1 MKNFEKRRTTV
12 ILCLILMLSI
22 VAACGMLASTYAKYT
37 SQIDKTAP
45 AEVAKWNFDEE
56 NKNVSFAIQLGQT
69 VDANTLT
76 AGKIAPGTS
85 GSFNIP
91 LKNGTTETG
100 VDFTIALN
108 TITGKPTYLKF
119 YKDAEHLNELVPGT
133 GTITGQLAAGDSNG
147 LSPTIYWQWPY
158 ETAGGDTQDTADGKA
173 AAELTVG
180 ITITGVQTEPGTAN
194 TSQIK

>member
-45 AEVAKWNFDEE
+45 AEVAKWNFDVE
-56 NKNVSFAIQLGQT
+56 NESVSFAIQLGQT
-69 VDANTLT
+69 VDATTLT

-91 LKNGTTETG
+91 LTNGTTETG

-108 TITGKPTYLKF
+108 TINDKPTNLKF
-119 YKDAEHLNELVPGT
+119 YKDAAHQNELVPGT
-133 GTITGQLAAGDSNG
+133 GTITGQIKAEDATGVT
-147 LSPTIYWQWPY
+147 PTIYWQWPY
-158 ETAGGDTQDTADGKA
+158 ETAGGDSQDTTDGKA
-173 AAELTVG
+173 AADLTVG
-180 ITITGVQTEPGTAN
+180 ITITGVQTEPGN
-194 TSQIK
+194 VITSHYN

>member
-45 AEVAKWNFDEE
+45 AEVAKWNFDVE
-56 NKNVSFAIQLGQT
+56 NESVSFAIQLGQT
-69 VDANTLT
+69 VDATTLT
-76 AGKIAPGTS
+76 SGKIAPGTS

-91 LKNGTTETG
+91 LTNGTTETG

-108 TITGKPTYLKF
+108 TITGKPTNLKF
-119 YKDAEHLNELVPGT
+119 YTDAAHQNELVPGT
-133 GTITGQLAAGDSNG
+133 GTITGQLKAEDATGVT
-147 LSPTIYWQWPY
+147 PTIYWQWPY
-158 ETAGGDTQDTADGKA
+158 ETAGGDAQDTTDGKA
-173 AAELTVG
+173 AADLTVG
-180 ITITGVQTEPGTAN
+180 ITITGVQTEPGAAI
-194 TSQIK
+194 TSHIN

>member
-37 SQIDKTAP
+37 SQIDKTAR
-45 AEVAKWNFDEE
+45 AEVAKWNFDVE
-56 NKNVSFAIQLGQT
+56 NESVSFAIQLGQT
-69 VDANTLT
+69 VDATTLT

-108 TITGKPTYLKF
+108 TIDGKPTNLKF
-119 YKDAEHLNELVPGT
+119 YTDAAHQNELVPGT
-133 GTITGQLAAGDSNG
+133 GTITGQLKAKDATGVT
-147 LSPTIYWQWPY
+147 PTIYWQWPY
-158 ETAGGDTQDTADGKA
+158 ETAGGDAQDTADGKTA
-173 AAELTVG
+173 ADLTVG
-180 ITITGVQTEPGTAN
+180 ITITGVQTEPGTAI
-194 TSQIK
+194 TSHIN